1 MREGRAVCE
10 RLRDVDDGVQRLV
23 VDLDEL
29 CRVLRLRARLG
40 DHDGDAVA
48 LVARRVGQRI
58 VRRVLHVLGDRPG
71 ARHRRLPVVLQ
82 VGGGER
88 RDDAVGLPRRV
99 EIDALHA
106 GVCVR
111 AADDDHADR
120 ARRGHVVD
128 VRAVAGE
135 ERRVLAALDGRAD
148 VAGLLRRGAHDARPI
163 VAAASWTA
171 TTMLWYPVQ
180 RQRLPSRP
188 SRMAASLVAS
198 PCSISDTAAITMPGV
213 Q

>member
-1 MREGRAVCE
+1 MSSVTGQAHGIAAFQSSCRSAAENAATTPSAFRA
-10 RLRDVDDGVQRLV
+10 
-23 VDLDEL
+23 
-29 CRVLRLRARLG
+29 A
-40 DHDGDAVA
+40 
-48 LVARRVGQRI
+48 
-58 VRRVLHVLGDRPG
+58 
-71 ARHRRLPVVLQ
+71 
-82 VGGGER
+82 
-88 RDDAVGLPRRV
+88 V

-106 GVCVR
+106 RVCVW

-128 VRAVAGE
+128 VRAVPGE

-148 VAGLLRRGAHDARPI
+148 VAGLLRRGAHDDRPI
-163 VAAASWTA
+163 VVAASWTA

-180 RQRLPSRP
+180 RQRFPSRP
-188 SRMAASLVAS
+188 SRIAASLVAS